1 MAVELVN
8 SAKFEEWAASDRL
21 VLLDFFAEW
30 CGPCRMLAPV
40 IEEIAKERPDVLVGK
55 VNVDNE
61 MELAQRFG
69 IVSIPFLAVL
79 RGGEVL
85 ATSVGY
91 CDKDRVLAM
100 LAQ

>member
-1 MAVELVN
+1 MAVEMVN
-8 SAKFEEWAASDRL
+8 AQKFEEWAASDRL

-40 IEEIAKERPDVLVGK
+40 IEEVAAERPDVLVGK

-61 MELAQRFG
+61 MALAQRFG

-85 ATSVGY
+85 STFVGY

>member
-1 MAVELVN
+1 MAVEKVN
-8 SAKFEEWAASDRL
+8 HAKLEEWASTGEL
-21 VLLDFFAEW
+21 VLLDFYAEW
-30 CGPCRMLAPV
+30 CAPCRMLAPV
-40 IEEIAKERPDVLVGK
+40 VEEVAAECTDVLVGK
-55 VNVDNE
+55 VNVDE
-61 MELAQRFG
+61 EPALAQRFG

-91 CDKDRVLAM
+91 CDKARILAM